1 MRHLGADDRSSTRVR
16 LVDGALSCLARL
28 GIAKTTVDDIA
39 RSAGLSRATAYRAF
53 PRGKE
58 GILAAVVE
66 TEVARLFSSLAV
78 VMGEAGDLEDVLVA
92 GMVESARWLR
102 GHEPLT
108 YLLEHEPAAV
118 LPFVTFGGFDQVMRV
133 ASDLAAPFFARW
145 LEPEQASRAAE
156 WAVRIVM
163 AYCSDPS
170 PHADLCDPADTRALV
185 RTFVLPGILALRVE
199 AAGSGPGS
207 TLTSTSTSTSTSDF
221 DFGPSTQFHPYQT
234 NHQRGGTM
242 TTLDE
247 NTTEQLRSNL
257 DLIGRENINDL
268 EAVMSVVGKF
278 DVEGFHRVPDNCPA
292 EFTWD
297 YEKGA
302 KPQLDKLYEKAKK
315 AQWNGQTDLD
325 WSIEVD
331 QEKVVIANAEANPAQ
346 AQWDEATLAGTA
358 LAKWDE
364 KKFIQF
370 GMENQNWLLSQ
381 FMHGEQGAL
390 LCTAKIVETVPWIDA
405 KYYAATQV
413 MDEARHVEVFS
424 KYLDDKLSGH
434 YPMNAHLGLLLDD
447 IVADS
452 RWDMTYLGMQIM
464 VEGLALA
471 AFGFIHM
478 MTTEPLLK
486 KLLRYVMADEARHV
500 AFGVLSLQEYYKE
513 LSAAELRERQEFA
526 FEAAIRMK
534 DRMAMQEVWE
544 RMEVP
549 TADVVKIMQAAPDRD
564 DFQILLFS
572 KIVPNL
578 KKLGLL
584 DAADGWLRTKFT
596 EMGAIAFE
604 NLTDSTQEEDAFADG
619 SPAERNVA

>member
-1 MRHLGADDRSSTRVR
+1 
-16 LVDGALSCLARL
+16 
-28 GIAKTTVDDIA
+28 
-39 RSAGLSRATAYRAF
+39 
-53 PRGKE
+53 
-58 GILAAVVE
+58 
-66 TEVARLFSSLAV
+66 
-78 VMGEAGDLEDVLVA
+78 
-92 GMVESARWLR
+92 
-102 GHEPLT
+102 
-108 YLLEHEPAAV
+108 
-118 LPFVTFGGFDQVMRV
+118 
-133 ASDLAAPFFARW
+133 
-145 LEPEQASRAAE
+145 
-156 WAVRIVM
+156 
-163 AYCSDPS
+163 
-170 PHADLCDPADTRALV
+170 
-185 RTFVLPGILALRVE
+185 
-199 AAGSGPGS
+199 
-207 TLTSTSTSTSTSDF
+207 
-221 DFGPSTQFHPYQT
+221 
-234 NHQRGGTM
+234 M
-242 TTLDE
+242 TTISDDE
-247 NTTEQLRSNL
+247 RAKMKSNL
-257 DLIGRENINDL
+257 DIIGRDNINDL
-268 EAVMSVVGKF
+268 DAVLSFVGHYEV
-278 DVEGFHRVPDNCPA
+278 DGYHRVPDNCPA

-331 QEKVVIANAEANPAQ
+331 QEKVVMNNNEANQ
-346 AQWDEATLAGTA
+346 DMMQWGQVDLTGTS
-358 LAKWDE
+358 LEKWGDKE
-364 KKFIQF
+364 WLKF
-370 GMENQNWLLSQ
+370 GVENQNWLLSQ

-424 KYLDDKLSGH
+424 KYLDTKLSGH

-447 IVADS
+447 IVSDS

-471 AFGFIHM
+471 AFGFIHS

-513 LSAAELRERQEFA
+513 LSAPELRERQEFA

-534 DRMAMQEVWE
+534 DRLIMQEVWE
-544 RMEVP
+544 RLEVP
-549 TADVVKIMQAAPDRD
+549 MPDVIKVQMQAPERD

-584 DAADGWLRTKFT
+584 DAADGWLRQKFT

-604 NLTDSTQEEDAFADG
+604 NLTDSTEDEDAFADG
-619 SPAERNVA
+619 SPADRQVA